1 MAVYTPLTAAQLSAL
16 IGEYDVGQ
24 LVSAK
29 GIAEGVSNS
38 NWLIETTGRD
48 GGGGRFILTMYE
60 ARVDLGDL
68 PFFLGLLDHLAARGS
83 PVPRTI
89 HDRQGAA
96 FRLIGDPSSEAGT
109 GPGAESRAS
118 PGSEPGAS
126 KAVALIEFLP
136 GISVDEPSAA
146 QAHAVGQALA
156 GLHLDSVDFPGQ
168 RANAMGLPQWRKLF
182 AGCGDD
188 GLRSIDPGLPG
199 LVTNELAHLSA
210 NWPEELPHS
219 VIHADLFPDNV
230 LLLGDRVGGLIDFYF
245 ACNDITAYD
254 LAVTHAAWCFAR
266 DERFRPDI
274 AEALIAGYIGRRPLS
289 LAEWAALP
297 LLARGAALRFLATR
311 AYDWLHTPADALVTR
326 KDPMVF
332 ARRLSFYVT
341 QSARAFPG
349 RPV

>member
-1 MAVYTPLTAAQLSAL
+1 MAVYTRLTAAQLSAL

-38 NWLIETTGRD
+38 NWLIETTGRE
-48 GGGGRFILTMYE
+48 GNGARFILTMYE
-60 ARVDLGDL
+60 ARVDVGDL

-96 FRLIGDPSSEAGT
+96 FRLISD
-109 GPGAESRAS
+109 
-118 PGSEPGAS
+118 PGSGAGAG

-136 GISVDEPSAA
+136 VVSVDEPSAA

-156 GLHLDSVDFPGQ
+156 GLHLDSADFPG
-168 RANAMGLPQWRKLF
+168 RRTNAMGLPQWRKLF

-188 GLRSIDPGLPG
+188 GLRSIDPALPR
-199 LVTNELAHLSA
+199 LVTDELDHLSA
-210 NWPEELPHS
+210 HWPEELPHS

-245 ACNDITAYD
+245 ACTDITAYD

-266 DERFRPDI
+266 DEGFRPEI

-289 LAEWAALP
+289 PAEWAALP

-341 QSARAFPG
+341 EGARAFPG
-349 RPV
+349 GPD